1 MLQTLKHPNVLG
13 YRESFLHENS
23 LHIVTTYC
31 EEGDLFQR
39 IRAAA
44 KKEEYFSET
53 VTAAL

>member
-1 MLQTLKHPNVLG
+1 VLQTLKHPNVLG